1 MQIICQTRGEP
12 SSGCSTL
19 LVNHRPCLL
28 ESAAATLPSK
38 FSPSNHERYPKE
50 PQFPKLE
57 TTNSM
62 NTVQSS
68 SHEFADA
75 ATAQIPGLQSHD
87 CQLIIRQKPENA
99 RLAIGKEKD
108 RKPVDPPPIIQLKIS
123 HGSDPNQNYLQSPYF
138 FMTCSLVG
146 LADGRPTPEGLSGAL
161 GGTVVSS
168 LHRLKDTDN
177 QDGAFFVFG
186 DLSVKLEGQF
196 RLQFSLYEMRG
207 TTCYYIKSIISE
219 PFTVYPGKN
228 WPGMSESTFLTRSF
242 SDQGVRLRLRK
253 EPRALLRKRG
263 PASEDYQ
270 PRHYRTQARQQSE
283 TGDKQSYTGGGNES
297 DETPRTTQ
305 VDQMGNVKYDLQ
317 SGGYDP
323 RGGGYGHHSQGSFSS
338 YGDDQSSKRSR
349 TSSDQ
354 SQTLAFAPHPSQSLD
369 SPQFPARLYTDS
381 QQTPQYLPFASSH
394 QQTYSLS
401 YTQSPD
407 TPSREQYGYQHR
419 PSTVQS
425 PGPLSPFDTGT
436 MRSPT
441 ATNYYT
447 PQSQARFNPQIHF
460 GSIPQVMGGA
470 SPRMGSSY
478 DNLNFGSTQRDSP
491 GLSNSGLGLSTG
503 YGRMS
508 TNAGY
513 AAMQG
518 AATYG
523 RREGYEGML
532 PAGQDFTVGTR
543 AAAALPYST
552 SLDRL
557 DMNTSTAPGPL
568 EGTF

>member
-1 MQIICQTRGEP
+1 MHIICQNRGEP

-28 ESAAATLPSK
+28 ESTATLPSK
-38 FSPSNHERYPKE
+38 FNPLNHERHPKE
-50 PQFPKLE
+50 PQFPKPE
-57 TTNSM
+57 ATNSM
-62 NTVQSS
+62 NTVQA

-87 CQLIIRQKPENA
+87 CQLIIKQKPENA

-123 HGSDPNQNYLQSPYF
+123 PSSDPTQNYLQSPYF

-146 LADGRPTPEGLSGAL
+146 PADGRPTSEGLSGAL

-196 RLQFSLYEMRG
+196 CLQFSLYEMRD

-219 PFTVYPGKN
+219 QFTVYPGKS
-228 WPGMSESTFLTRSF
+228 WPGMAESTPLTRSF

-270 PRHYRTQARQQSE
+270 PRHYKTQARQQSE
-283 TGDKQSYTGGGNES
+283 TGDKQSYAGGGHES

-305 VDQMGNVKYDLQ
+305 VDQMGSIRYDMQ
-317 SGGYDP
+317 SGVYDQ
-323 RGGGYGHHSQGSFSS
+323 RGGYGPHSHGSFSS
-338 YGDDQSSKRSR
+338 YPDEHSSKRSR

-354 SQTLAFAPHPSQSLD
+354 SQTLSFSHSQSLE
-369 SPQFPARLYTDS
+369 SPQFSTRLYSDS
-381 QQTPQYLPFASSH
+381 QHNQPYMSFGASSQH
-394 QQTYSLS
+394 QTYNLG
-401 YTQSPD
+401 YTQSPE
-407 TPSREQYGYQHR
+407 TSSRESYSFQQR
-419 PSTVQS
+419 SSTAQS
-425 PGPLSPFDTGT
+425 PVPLSPFDTGS
-436 MRSPT
+436 MRSP
-441 ATNYYT
+441 AVTNYYT
-447 PQSQARFNPQIHF
+447 SQTQARFNPM
-460 GSIPQVMGGA
+460 SYNTIPQVIGSA
-470 SPRMGSSY
+470 SPRLSY
-478 DNLNFGSTQRDSP
+478 DNLGFGSTQRDSP
-491 GLSNSGLGLSTG
+491 SLTSSTIGLSTG
-503 YGRMS
+503 YGRVNPH
-508 TNAGY
+508 TGY
-513 AAMQG
+513 GAMQG
-518 AATYG
+518 ATYG

-532 PAGQDFTVGTR
+532 SAGHDFAVGARTP
-543 AAAALPYST
+543 ALPYSAP
-552 SLDRL
+552 LDISS
-557 DMNTSTAPGPL
+557 TSTAPGSL
-568 EGTF
+568 ESTF

>member
-1 MQIICQTRGEP
+1 MHIICQNRGEP

-38 FSPSNHERYPKE
+38 FSPSNRERHPEE
-50 PQFPKLE
+50 PQFPKPE
-57 TTNSM
+57 ATDSM
-62 NTVQSS
+62 NTVQA

-75 ATAQIPGLQSHD
+75 ATAQIPELQSHD
-87 CQLIIRQKPENA
+87 CQLIIKQKPENA

-123 HGSDPNQNYLQSPYF
+123 PASDPAQNYLQSPYF

-219 PFTVYPGKN
+219 PFTVYPGKS
-228 WPGMSESTFLTRSF
+228 WPGMAESTFLTRSF

-283 TGDKQSYTGGGNES
+283 SGDKQSYAGGGNES
-297 DETPRTTQ
+297 DETPRTTS
-305 VDQMGNVKYDLQ
+305 VDQVGNIKYEMQ
-317 SGGYDP
+317 SGVYDQ
-323 RGGGYGHHSQGSFSS
+323 RGGYGHHSHGSFSS
-338 YGDDQSSKRSR
+338 YPDDHSSKRSR

-354 SQTLAFAPHPSQSLD
+354 SQTLSFSHPSQSLE
-369 SPQFPARLYTDS
+369 SPQFQPRLYSDP
-381 QQTPQYLPFASSH
+381 QHNPQYMPFASSQ
-394 QQTYSLS
+394 QQTYNLG

-407 TPSREQYGYQHR
+407 TPSREQYSFTQR
-419 PSTVQS
+419 SSTAQS
-425 PGPLSPFDTGT
+425 PGPLSPFDTGN
-436 MRSPT
+436 MRSP
-441 ATNYYT
+441 AVTNYYA
-447 PQSQARFNPQIHF
+447 PQTQARFNPM
-460 GSIPQVMGGA
+460 SYSTIPQVIGTA
-470 SPRMGSSY
+470 SPRMSY
-478 DNLNFGSTQRDSP
+478 DNLGFGSTQRDSP
-491 GLSNSGLGLSTG
+491 SLSSSSMGLSTS
-503 YGRMS
+503 YGRMNPNS
-508 TNAGY
+508 SY

-518 AATYG
+518 AAAYG

-532 PAGQDFTVGTR
+532 STGQDFAVGTR
-543 AAAALPYST
+543 TSALPYSAGLDIST
-552 SLDRL
+552 SA
-557 DMNTSTAPGPL
+557 APGSL